1 MTLSRFFGPRLFR
14 LELGEFLSRPAAN
27 RVHYVDLVQADVPL
41 HVQNLLSKS
50 LKFVPSTRPEP
61 LGKFL
66 EGADSL
72 VRSAAWDATL
82 GYKPPRSHISRFHIP
97 SGAWPQLASSTAQAF
112 ATTRAVVRDAFVQIW
127 KGSQLKFEGSNISSL
142 DKQALAW
149 LQSSHSVRALDTDK
163 NLGVAVCSTSWV
175 LSQVQSHLCKS
186 FESISDKEAEELVQ
200 ARLHSLQR
208 IVDNMLETG
217 LVDGKTARFLLSNI
231 SAGSYPNF
239 RNTRISELLLKCIKS
254 RSPLGL

>member
-1 MTLSRFFGPRLFR
+1 MDFG
-14 LELGEFLSRPAAN
+14 
-27 RVHYVDLVQADVPL
+27 
-41 HVQNLLSKS
+41 
-50 LKFVPSTRPEP
+50 
-61 LGKFL
+61 
-66 EGADSL
+66 
-72 VRSAAWDATL
+72 
-82 GYKPPRSHISRFHIP
+82 GYMSRFHIH
-97 SGAWPQLASSTAQAF
+97 SGACAQLASSTAQAF
-112 ATTRAVVRDAFVQIW
+112 ATTRTVVRDASVQIW

-163 NLGVAVCSTSWV
+163 NLGVAVCSTGCV

-217 LVDGKTARFLLSNI
+217 VVDGKTARFLLSNI
-231 SAGSYPNF
+231 SAG
-239 RNTRISELLLKCIKS
+239 
-254 RSPLGL
+254 